1 MSQIYRPLHF
11 VQRGLGHPVVMI
23 HGMGSSSH
31 DWDHLAPALHVSG
44 YSTYEVDLLGHG
56 DSPKPDDPKEYHMQA
71 VYQSLQDWLDEMGIE
86 KPFSLV
92 GHSMGGYLS
101 MRLSLEHPEWV
112 RSLVLIDPLVGQSQL
127 SPILRL
133 LHRRA
138 QMGIPLLAK
147 TPWQLI
153 DAVLS
158 LDPIIGRAQ
167 SGRVRQLIVDDIKRA
182 SPNILNLPRTL
193 TDLENDLSRLELPA
207 QVIWGEKD
215 LTLSPKSFPGI
226 VSRLS
231 NAEGHAIP
239 NCGHQPHLI
248 CPEVVSHLV
257 LNFLNQTAPINQSPS
272 VPREN
277 QASTAV
283 LTAGYHGGAGA
294 HSSESDN
301 SSHLVISRPM

>member
-1 MSQIYRPLHF
+1 
-11 VQRGLGHPVVMI
+11 
-23 HGMGSSSH
+23 MGSSRH
-31 DWDHLAPALHVSG
+31 DWDHLAPALHMSG
-44 YSTYEVDLLGHG
+44 YCTYEVDLLGHG
-56 DSPKPDDPKEYHMQA
+56 DSPKPDDLNEYHMQA
-71 VYQSLQDWLDEMGIE
+71 VYQSLENWLVEMEIE

-101 MRLSLEHPEWV
+101 MRLGLEHPEWV
-112 RSLVLIDPLVGQSQL
+112 RSIVLIDPLVGRYQL
-127 SPILRL
+127 APIFRL
-133 LHRRA
+133 FHRRP
-138 QMGIPLLAK
+138 QLGINLLPK
-147 TPWQLI
+147 IPWQLI

-193 TDLENDLSRLELPA
+193 TNLENDISRLQLPA

-215 LTLSPKSFPGI
+215 LTLSPKSFPAI

-248 CPEVVSHLV
+248 CPELVNQLV
-257 LNFLNQTAPINQSPS
+257 LNFLNQTALLNLSSSAHQES
-272 VPREN
+272 
-277 QASTAV
+277 QASTGAPPV
-283 LTAGYHGGAGA
+283 DYHGGAGA
-294 HSSESDN
+294 HSSSLDN
-301 SSHLVISRPM
+301 